1 MLSRAPRIDPELVH
15 GVKHVVLRWWVHEVE
30 EEQILNPQRLEQ
42 QDYIGEVSP
51 LDFWDGGSQHFS
63 FICTLSIESEKKKRT
78 QRWV

>member
-1 MLSRAPRIDPELVH
+1 M
-15 GVKHVVLRWWVHEVE
+15 E